1 MPAGSVGPGVLN
13 VSREAQDA
21 WVARVLGVTVA
32 GKVAGAGVPPLRL
45 RAAAPRPRA
54 AVRHVSLEGRALW
67 RDAREAVD
75 AQLDALS
82 SQLLASGDSDLI
94 RVGELGSAAVTSRL
108 GVALSASL
116 IDTDAAPPEKTEA
129 AQARARA
136 AVAAM
141 RELVQSDGLIRILD
155 ENTFG
160 VPVTIRATLGGAL
173 DALDRALG
181 G

>member
-1 MPAGSVGPGVLN
+1 MS
-13 VSREAQDA
+13 SEAQDA
-21 WVARVLGVTVA
+21 WVARVLGMTATGKAA
-32 GKVAGAGVPPLRL
+32 GPRVPPLRL
-45 RAAAPRPRA
+45 RAAAPRPPA
-54 AVRHVSLEGRALW
+54 AVRHVSVEGRVLW

-82 SQLLASGDSDLI
+82 SQLLASGDPNLI
-94 RVGELGSAAVTSRL
+94 RVGELGSATVASRL
-108 GVALSASL
+108 SVALSASL
-116 IDTDAAPPEKTEA
+116 IDADAAPPEKAEA
-129 AQARARA
+129 AKARAQA

-141 RELVQSDGLIRILD
+141 RELVQSDGLIRLLD

>member
-1 MPAGSVGPGVLN
+1 MGS
-13 VSREAQDA
+13 EAQDA

-32 GKVAGAGVPPLRL
+32 SKAAGTSTPSLRL
-45 RAAAPRPRA
+45 RAAAPRRA
-54 AVRHVSLEGRALW
+54 TVRHVSVEGRAIW

-75 AQLDALS
+75 AQLEALS

-94 RVGELGSAAVTSRL
+94 RVGQLGTAAVTSRL

-116 IDTDAAPPEKTEA
+116 IDADAASPAKAGA
-129 AQARARA
+129 ARARARA

-141 RELVQSDGLIRILD
+141 RALLQSDGLIRILD
-155 ENTFG
+155 ENTVG
-160 VPVTIRATLGGAL
+160 VPVTIRSTLGGAL